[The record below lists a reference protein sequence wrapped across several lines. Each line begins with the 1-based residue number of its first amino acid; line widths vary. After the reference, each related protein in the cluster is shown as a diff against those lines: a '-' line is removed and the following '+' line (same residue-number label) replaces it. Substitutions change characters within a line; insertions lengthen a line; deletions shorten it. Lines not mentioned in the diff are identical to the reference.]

1 MRILVIGASQGT
13 GALAV
18 QEALNRGHLVTA
30 FARNPQKLKLDSS
43 NLSRSSG
50 NFHQMESVRSA
61 VSEHDAVIITASATS
76 LSAFKENP
84 NYFSAGTQNV
94 IVSMKEF
101 KVRRLVVLSALG
113 VADSAK
119 LVNFAVKALVIHWL
133 LKVPFQDHERQ
144 EQLVKESGL
153 DWVIARP
160 SRLTN
165 GSAQRRYKKGVAL
178 QPVPSSISRADV
190 AHFLVEAAES
200 DKWVGKA
207 VQLGG

>member
-18 QEALNRGHLVTA
+18 QEALNRGHQVTA
-30 FARNPQKLKLDSS
+30 FARNPQKLKIDSP
-43 NLSRSSG
+43 NLSCSSG
-50 NFHQMESVRSA
+50 NFHQMESVRSV

-94 IVSMKEF
+94 IVAMKEF

-113 VADSAK
+113 VGDSAK
-119 LVNFAVKALVIHWL
+119 LANIVVKALVIGWL

-160 SRLTN
+160 SRLTH
-165 GSAQRRYKKGVAL
+165 GAAQRRYEKRVAL

-200 DKWVGKA
+200 DKWLGKA